1 MKNFRSYCAEFI
13 GAFFLV
19 LTVCVAG
26 VLGYAGPYAPIA
38 IGAVLMVMVYAT
50 GHISGGQL
58 NPAVTLAVW
67 IRGKLPTREVLPYII
82 AQMLAGILAAL
93 VAKVFAKAGTAIT
106 PAVFPFFPTVLA
118 EFLYTFALCFV
129 VLNVAT
135 AEANAGNSFY
145 GLAIGSTVMV
155 GAFTVGPIS
164 GAVFNPAVAAGL
176 VTIGGFPP
184 LSSWSYYASELGGGL
199 VAGLVFQALNVN
211 PEKKE
216 LTKSRG
222 LTAVTE

>member
-13 GAFFLV
+13 GTFFLV

-50 GHISGGQL
+50 GYISGGHL

-93 VAKVFAKAGTAIT
+93 VAKVFARAGNPIT
-106 PAVFPFFPTVLA
+106 PAVFPFYPAVLA
-118 EFLYTFALCFV
+118 EFLYTFALCYV
-129 VLNVAT
+129 ILNVAT

-145 GLAIGSTVMV
+145 GLAIGFTVTV
-155 GAFTVGPIS
+155 GAFTVGRIS
-164 GAVFNPAVAAGL
+164 GGVFNPAVAAGL
-176 VTIGGFPP
+176 VTIGSLPP
-184 LSSWSYYASELGGGL
+184 LSSWPYYTVELGGGV

-211 PEKKE
+211 PERKE
-216 LTKSRG
+216 LTKSRE
-222 LTAVTE
+222 LSVAPQ